1 MNRFE
6 LARATSS
13 AAARDLLVEKPGSVF
28 KAGGIDLIDHL
39 KEHLVEPPRVV
50 DLKSIPGLDGIT
62 AAADGSLRI
71 GPLATLARVAADA
84 GVRKSHAALAQA
96 CAEAASPQIRNVA
109 TVGGNLLQRPRCW
122 YYRLESYR
130 CLKKGGDV
138 CFAVGGEN
146 RYHAVFGGGPSYA
159 VHPSNAAV
167 PLVAFG
173 ASFILEG
180 EQGSRTVP
188 ASEFFTS
195 PAKDPERENQ
205 LRPGEIL
212 TEILVPAAAGVRSA
226 YQDVRERA
234 AFDWPLVSAAV
245 ALKVEGGVVREARV
259 VLGAVAPVPWRSA
272 KAEQALVGKPLEEV
286 TAAAAARAAVFGATP
301 LSDNGY
307 KVGLVQ
313 TLVRRALM
321 SIA

>member
-13 AAARDLLVEKPGSVF
+13 AAARDLLAEKPGSVF

-50 DLKSIPGLDGIT
+50 DLKTIPGLDGIT

-212 TEILVPAAAGVRSA
+212 TEILVPAAAGVRSV

-245 ALKVEGGVVREARV
+245 ALKLEGNVVREARV

-272 KAEQALVGKPLEEV
+272 KAEQALVGKPLEEA

>member
-6 LARATSS
+6 LARATSP
-13 AAARDLLVEKPGSVF
+13 AAARDLLAEKPGSVF

-50 DLKSIPGLDGIT
+50 DLKTIPGLDGIT

-146 RYHAVFGGGPSYA
+146 RYHAVFGAGPSYA

-212 TEILVPAAAGVRSA
+212 TEILVPAAAGVRST

-245 ALKVEGGVVREARV
+245 ALKVEGNVVREARV

-272 KAEQALVGKPLEEV
+272 KAEQALVGKPLEEA

-313 TLVRRALM
+313 TLVRRALV

>member
-13 AAARDLLVEKPGSVF
+13 AAARDLLAEKPGSVF

-50 DLKSIPGLDGIT
+50 DLKTIPGLDGIT

-212 TEILVPAAAGVRSA
+212 TEILVPAAAGVRSV

-272 KAEQALVGKPLEEV
+272 KAEQALVGKPLEEA

>member
-13 AAARDLLVEKPGSVF
+13 AAARDLLAEKPGSVF

-272 KAEQALVGKPLEEV
+272 KAEQALVGKPLEEA